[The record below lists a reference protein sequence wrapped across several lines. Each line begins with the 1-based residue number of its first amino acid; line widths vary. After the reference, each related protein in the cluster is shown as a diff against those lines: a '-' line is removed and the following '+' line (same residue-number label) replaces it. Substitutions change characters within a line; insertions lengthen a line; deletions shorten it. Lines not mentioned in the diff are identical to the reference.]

1 MTCEAGC
8 HPGTLKTRLLASYFH
23 RFFTLFLPYVELISS
38 SLDLRASGGCWLAHT
53 LSRKAAPCTRALQIS
68 SCPHACSLAAANNQH
83 PGECTQS
90 ILLLSSSSLSLLS
103 LLSFN
108 AARRLVGSRSAPDY
122 GEIVIHILHGISPL
136 PVSLSASED
145 SSHTLS
151 INYRLERAHVVR
163 SKGQQERPSVCVHS
177 QTHAQGPPAPFNMLW
192 AASFSLSISL
202 FLLSVSLCSNDG
214 WFPVAVSYRFSTHLC
229 SKTWVCV
236 CCGNNIRQNWLVTL
250 WSLLRFSLYWRRLF
264 RWYICKCC
272 STQLNYQG
280 NYEKYIYI

>member
-1 MTCEAGC
+1 MHSE
-8 HPGTLKTRLLASYFH
+8 
-23 RFFTLFLPYVELISS
+23 
-38 SLDLRASGGCWLAHT
+38 HT
-53 LSRKAAPCTRALQIS
+53 P
-68 SCPHACSLAAANNQH
+68 PVF
-83 PGECTQS
+83 
-90 ILLLSSSSLSLLS
+90 LLSHFFPSMQHG
-103 LLSFN
+103 
-108 AARRLVGSRSAPDY
+108 GSWEADLHQITVKLWYS
-122 GEIVIHILHGISPL
+122 ILHGISPL

-229 SKTWVCV
+229 SKRWVCV
-236 CCGNNIRQNWLVTL
+236 CSGNNIRQNWLVTL

-264 RWYICKCC
+264 RGYICKCC

-280 NYEKYIYI
+280 NYKTNIYNIIILRKQQAHISILYYSSLLINL